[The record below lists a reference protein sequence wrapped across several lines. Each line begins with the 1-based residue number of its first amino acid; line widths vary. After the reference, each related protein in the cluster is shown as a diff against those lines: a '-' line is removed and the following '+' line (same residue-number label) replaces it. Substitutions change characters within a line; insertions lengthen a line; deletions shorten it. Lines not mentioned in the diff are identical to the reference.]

1 MGRRR
6 RGKNERN
13 GYVTITRRAGVI
25 VAYLLDYTG
34 IFQREMLVT
43 GAEGLTLAMFTRML
57 GWKKSEVD
65 VLVANVRRALQDP
78 KIHTYTKL

>member
-1 MGRRR
+1 M
-6 RGKNERN
+6 
-13 GYVTITRRAGVI
+13 I